1 MTSNAWEVTLEDL
14 ENILKKHGIVDDKV
28 IEAAYDMIDGEGVED
43 AVLHY
48 VSFHDQVA
56 VAQSEI
62 EDQLMKL
69 GFILHWSKK
78 FYPPQEE
85 GE

>member
-1 MTSNAWEVTLEDL
+1 MTSNAWEVAIDDV
-14 ENILKKHGIVDDKV
+14 ENILKEHGIRDDKT
-28 IEAAYDMIDGEGVED
+28 IEAAFDMIDGESVED

-56 VAQSEI
+56 VAHSEI

-69 GFILHWSKK
+69 GFILHRSKK
-78 FYPPQEE
+78 FYPPQEDC
-85 GE
+85 